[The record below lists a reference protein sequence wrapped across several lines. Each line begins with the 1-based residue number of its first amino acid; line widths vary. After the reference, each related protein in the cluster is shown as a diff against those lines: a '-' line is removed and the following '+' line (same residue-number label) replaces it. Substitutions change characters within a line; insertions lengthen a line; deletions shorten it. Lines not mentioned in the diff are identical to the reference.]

1 MKQGKEIKFEEN
13 KRCEC
18 DICKNHIDFNMPEEI
33 VDAVLNRNLVL
44 FCGAGISTESKLV
57 YPYSLYTE
65 VLNEIEDELDK
76 EIDSSTSFSS
86 LMTLYIKTFHNGRRR
101 LLKKVKN
108 KFDYINSFPE
118 LLYNATMF
126 HKEVSSNPYI
136 ETIVTTNWD
145 TYFEEY
151 CDCSPIINDADSTL
165 WNVFNRRVFKI
176 HGSINNI
183 SSIIATEEDYNNS
196 YNMLSNNLIGDR
208 LKTILTSNT
217 VVFIGFSF
225 GDEDLNRLLDILSK
239 KMGDLRNQFYLVT
252 IDKKWN
258 KINDNRIFPIITD
271 GTYFIHQL
279 NNLLVEKGKLVSK
292 ELYDSA
298 ENILNLVLL
307 EHNKIFESDNYKE
320 EIKQFPELL
329 FSIAYQ
335 DGFIHAFERC
345 VANRRKGEY
354 LIPNYLETKIQS
366 YNFYYNKR
374 LMEKNYNLAFYGLG
388 YLDGLIYLDMLSKGN
403 SLVKPEF
410 FVYGEE
416 YFETKEELFKYI
428 LEYRDNEQFEY
439 CKNILQNMDGLEPHF
454 MPWFI

>member
-1 MKQGKEIKFEEN
+1 
-13 KRCEC
+13 
-18 DICKNHIDFNMPEEI
+18 
-33 VDAVLNRNLVL
+33 
-44 FCGAGISTESKLV
+44 
-57 YPYSLYTE
+57 
-65 VLNEIEDELDK
+65 
-76 EIDSSTSFSS
+76 
-86 LMTLYIKTFHNGRRR
+86 
-101 LLKKVKN
+101 
-108 KFDYINSFPE
+108 
-118 LLYNATMF
+118 
-126 HKEVSSNPYI
+126 
-136 ETIVTTNWD
+136 
-145 TYFEEY
+145 
-151 CDCSPIINDADSTL
+151 
-165 WNVFNRRVFKI
+165 
-176 HGSINNI
+176 
-183 SSIIATEEDYNNS
+183 
-196 YNMLSNNLIGDR
+196 MLSNNLIGDR

-239 KMGDLRNQFYLVT
+239 KMGDLSNQFYLVT

-298 ENILNLVLL
+298 ENILNSVLL

-329 FSIAYQ
+329 FSIVYQ

-366 YNFYYNKR
+366 YNFYYNKK

-439 CKNILQNMDGLEPHF
+439 CKNIFQNMDGLEPHF

>member
-1 MKQGKEIKFEEN
+1 MKDEKEVMVEEN

-18 DICKNHIDFNMPEEI
+18 DICKNHIDFNIPEEI

-57 YPYSLYTE
+57 YPYTIYME
-65 VLNEIEDELDK
+65 VLNEIEN
-76 EIDSSTSFSS
+76 EINEEVDLSTSFSS
-86 LMTLYIKTFHNGRRR
+86 LMTLYIKTFPNGRRK
-101 LLKKVKN
+101 LLKKIKN
-108 KFDYINSFPE
+108 KFDYINSFPQ

-151 CDCSPIINDADSTL
+151 CDCSPIINDIDSTL
-165 WNVFNRRVFKI
+165 WDVFNRRVFKI

-183 SSIIATEEDYNNS
+183 GSIIATEEDYNKS
-196 YNMLSNNLIGDR
+196 YNNLSNNLIGDR

-239 KMGDLRNQFYLVT
+239 KMGDLSNQFYLVT

-258 KINDNRIFPIITD
+258 EVNDNRIFPIITD

-279 NNLLVEKGKLVSK
+279 NNFLVEKGKLVSK

-298 ENILNLVLL
+298 ENILNSVLI

-374 LMEKNYNLAFYGLG
+374 LMGKNYNLAFYDLG
-388 YLDGLIYLDMLSKGN
+388 YLDGLIYLDMLSKDN
-403 SLVKPEF
+403 SLVNPEF
-410 FVYGEE
+410 FVYGED
-416 YFETKEELFKYI
+416 YFETKEDLFKHI
-428 LEYRDNEQFEY
+428 LENRDIDQFEY
-439 CKNILQNMDGLEPHF
+439 CKNIFQNMDGLEPHF

>member
-1 MKQGKEIKFEEN
+1 M
-13 KRCEC
+13 
-18 DICKNHIDFNMPEEI
+18 
-33 VDAVLNRNLVL
+33 
-44 FCGAGISTESKLV
+44 
-57 YPYSLYTE
+57 
-65 VLNEIEDELDK
+65 
-76 EIDSSTSFSS
+76 
-86 LMTLYIKTFHNGRRR
+86 
-101 LLKKVKN
+101 
-108 KFDYINSFPE
+108 
-118 LLYNATMF
+118 
-126 HKEVSSNPYI
+126 
-136 ETIVTTNWD
+136 
-145 TYFEEY
+145 
-151 CDCSPIINDADSTL
+151 
-165 WNVFNRRVFKI
+165 
-176 HGSINNI
+176 
-183 SSIIATEEDYNNS
+183 IATEEDYNKS
-196 YNMLSNNLIGDR
+196 YNNLSNNLIGDR

-239 KMGDLRNQFYLVT
+239 KMGDLSNQFYLVT

-258 KINDNRIFPIITD
+258 EINDNRIFPIITD

-298 ENILNLVLL
+298 ENILNSVLL

-345 VANRRKGEY
+345 VANRKKGEY

-388 YLDGLIYLDMLSKGN
+388 YLDGLIYLDMLSKDN
-403 SLVKPEF
+403 SLVNPEF
-410 FVYGEE
+410 FVYRED
-416 YFETKEELFKYI
+416 YFETKEDLFKHI
-428 LEYRDNEQFEY
+428 LENRDIEQFEY
-439 CKNILQNMDGLEPHF
+439 CKNIFQNMDGLEPHF

>member
-1 MKQGKEIKFEEN
+1 MEEN
-13 KRCEC
+13 NRCEC

-57 YPYSLYTE
+57 YPDTIYME
-65 VLNEIEDELDK
+65 VLNEIEKELDK

-86 LMTLYIKTFHNGRRR
+86 LMSLYVDTFANGRRK
-101 LLKKVKN
+101 LLKKIKK
-108 KFDYINSFPE
+108 KFDYINSFPQ

-145 TYFEEY
+145 TFFEEY
-151 CDCSPIINDADSTL
+151 CDCSPIIDDADSTL
-165 WNVFNRRVFKI
+165 WDVFNRRVFKI

-183 SSIIATEEDYNNS
+183 GSIIATEEDYNKS
-196 YNMLSNNLIGDR
+196 YNYLSNNLIGDR

-239 KMGDLRNQFYLVT
+239 KMGDLSNQFYLVT

-258 KINDNRIFPIITD
+258 EINDNRIFPIITD

-279 NNLLVEKGKLVSK
+279 NNLLVEKGKLISK

-354 LIPNYLETKIQS
+354 LIPNYLEEKIQA
-366 YNFYYNKR
+366 YNFYYDKR
-374 LMEKNYNLAFYGLG
+374 LLEKNYNLAFYDLG
-388 YLDGLIYLDMLSKGN
+388 YLDGLIYLDMLTKDY
-403 SLVKPEF
+403 SLVNPEL
-410 FVYGEE
+410 FVYGED
-416 YFETKEELFKYI
+416 YFETKEDLFKYI
-428 LEYRDNEQFEY
+428 LENRDNEQFEY
-439 CKNILQNMDGLEPHF
+439 CKNIFQNMGGLEPHF

>member
-57 YPYSLYTE
+57 YPDTIYME
-65 VLNEIEDELDK
+65 VLTEIENEIDE
-76 EIDSSTSFSS
+76 EIDLSTSFSS
-86 LMTLYIKTFHNGRRR
+86 LMSLYIKTFANGRRK
-101 LLKKVKN
+101 LLKKIKK
-108 KFDYINSFPE
+108 KFDYINSFPQ

-183 SSIIATEEDYNNS
+183 GSIIATEEDYNNS

-239 KMGDLRNQFYLVT
+239 KMGDLSNQFYLVT

-403 SLVKPEF
+403 SLVKPVF

>member
-1 MKQGKEIKFEEN
+1 MKDGKEVMIEEN

-57 YPYSLYTE
+57 YPYTIYMD
-65 VLNEIEDELDK
+65 VLKEIEKELDK

-86 LMTLYIKTFHNGRRR
+86 LMSLYVDTFKNGRRR

-108 KFDYINSFPE
+108 KFDYINSFPQ
-118 LLYNATMF
+118 LLYNATIF

-183 SSIIATEEDYNNS
+183 GSIIATEEDYNKS
-196 YNMLSNNLIGDR
+196 YKNLSNNLIGDR

-225 GDEDLNRLLDILSK
+225 GDEDLNCLLDILSK
-239 KMGDLRNQFYLVT
+239 KMGDLSNQFYLVT

-258 KINDNRIFPIITD
+258 EINDNRIFPIITD

-298 ENILNLVLL
+298 ENILNSVLL

-388 YLDGLIYLDMLSKGN
+388 YLDGLIYLDMLSEGN
-403 SLVKPEF
+403 SLVKPKL

>member
-57 YPYSLYTE
+57 YPDTIYME
-65 VLNEIEDELDK
+65 VLTEIENEIDE
-76 EIDSSTSFSS
+76 EIDLSTSFSS
-86 LMTLYIKTFHNGRRR
+86 LMSLYIKTFANGRRK
-101 LLKKVKN
+101 LLKKIKK
-108 KFDYINSFPE
+108 KFDYINSFPQ

-126 HKEVSSNPYI
+126 HKEVSSNTYI

-183 SSIIATEEDYNNS
+183 GSIIATEEDYNNS

-225 GDEDLNRLLDILSK
+225 GDEDLNSLLDILSK
-239 KMGDLRNQFYLVT
+239 KMGDLSNQFYLVT

>member
-1 MKQGKEIKFEEN
+1 MKQGQEIKFEEN

-33 VDAVLNRNLVL
+33 FDAVLNRNLVL
-44 FCGAGISTESKLV
+44 FCGACISTESKLV
-57 YPYSLYTE
+57 YPYTIYME
-65 VLNEIEDELDK
+65 VLNEIK
-76 EIDSSTSFSS
+76 NEINEEVDLSTSFSS
-86 LMTLYIKTFHNGRRR
+86 LMSLYIKTFPNGRRK
-101 LLKKVKN
+101 LLKKIKN
-108 KFDYINSFPE
+108 KLDYINSFPQ

-151 CDCSPIINDADSTL
+151 CDCSPIITDIDSTL
-165 WNVFNRRVFKI
+165 WDVFNRRVFKI

-183 SSIIATEEDYNNS
+183 GSMIATEEDYNKS
-196 YNMLSNNLIGDR
+196 YNNLSNNLIGDR

-217 VVFIGFSF
+217 GVFLGFSC

-239 KMGDLRNQFYLVT
+239 KMGDLSNQFYLVT

-258 KINDNRIFPIITD
+258 EINDNRIFPIITD

-298 ENILNLVLL
+298 ENILNSVLL

-345 VANRRKGEY
+345 VANRKKGEY

-388 YLDGLIYLDMLSKGN
+388 YLDGLIYLDMLSKDN
-403 SLVKPEF
+403 SLVNPEF
-410 FVYGEE
+410 FVYRED
-416 YFETKEELFKYI
+416 YFETKEDLFKHI
-428 LEYRDNEQFEY
+428 LENRDIEQFEY
-439 CKNILQNMDGLEPHF
+439 CKNIFQNMDGLEPHF

>member
-1 MKQGKEIKFEEN
+1 MKDGKEVMVEEN

-57 YPYSLYTE
+57 YPYTIYME
-65 VLNEIEDELDK
+65 VLKEIEKELDK

-86 LMTLYIKTFHNGRRR
+86 LMSLYIDTFANGRRK
-101 LLKKVKN
+101 LLKKIKN
-108 KFDYINSFPE
+108 KFDYINSFPQ

-151 CDCSPIINDADSTL
+151 CDCSPIIDDADSTL
-165 WNVFNRRVFKI
+165 WDVFNRRVFKI

-183 SSIIATEEDYNNS
+183 GSIIATEEDYNNS

-239 KMGDLRNQFYLVT
+239 KMGNLSNQFYLVT

-258 KINDNRIFPIITD
+258 EINNNRIFPIITD

-298 ENILNLVLL
+298 ENKLNSVLL

-354 LIPNYLETKIQS
+354 LIPNYLEEKIQA
-366 YNFYYNKR
+366 YNFYYDKR
-374 LMEKNYNLAFYGLG
+374 LMEKNYNLAFYDLG
-388 YLDGLIYLDMLSKGN
+388 YLDGLIYLDMLSKDN
-403 SLVKPEF
+403 SLVNPEF

-439 CKNILQNMDGLEPHF
+439 CKNIFQNMDGLEPHF

>member
-57 YPYSLYTE
+57 YPDTIYME
-65 VLNEIEDELDK
+65 VLTEIENEIDE
-76 EIDSSTSFSS
+76 EIDLSTSFSS
-86 LMTLYIKTFHNGRRR
+86 LMSLYIKTFANGRRK
-101 LLKKVKN
+101 LLKKIKK
-108 KFDYINSFPE
+108 KFDYINSFPQ

-183 SSIIATEEDYNNS
+183 GSIIATEEDYNNS

-225 GDEDLNRLLDILSK
+225 GDEDLNSLLDILSK
-239 KMGDLRNQFYLVT
+239 KMGDLSNQFYLVT